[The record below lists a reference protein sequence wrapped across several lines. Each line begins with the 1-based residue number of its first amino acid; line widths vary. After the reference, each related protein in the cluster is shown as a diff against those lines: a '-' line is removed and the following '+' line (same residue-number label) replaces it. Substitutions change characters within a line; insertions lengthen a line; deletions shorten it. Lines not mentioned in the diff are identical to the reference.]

1 MDEPL
6 FRDGT
11 AAFKWQALG
20 IIGLAC
26 LLPLRG
32 LFLGGRRVRV
42 ASKLRSPKLKL
53 IIALKTRQIY
63 LFAQKKS
70 SDGG

>member
-32 LFLGGRRVRV
+32 AFFRGK
-42 ASKLRSPKLKL
+42 ASACCLK
-53 IIALKTRQIY
+53 IAFTET
-63 LFAQKKS
+63 
-70 SDGG
+70 